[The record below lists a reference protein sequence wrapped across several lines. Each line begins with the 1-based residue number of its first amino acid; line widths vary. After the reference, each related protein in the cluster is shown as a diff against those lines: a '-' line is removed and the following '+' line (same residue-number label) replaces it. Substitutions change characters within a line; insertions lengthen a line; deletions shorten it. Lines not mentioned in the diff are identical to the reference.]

1 MCQNNLE
8 GLWKH
13 RFLGLIFRVSD
24 SMSLG
29 GPYKAFCDAHA
40 SDLETTL
47 GALVVYGL
55 CEIQQDHDE

>member
-1 MCQNNLE
+1 
-8 GLWKH
+8 
-13 RFLGLIFRVSD
+13 
-24 SMSLG
+24 MSLG